1 MSCHV
6 CIAMTKYLKESET
19 KAHLA
24 GCTAAGSVTGQKHHD
39 AKKKQNK
46 TKPKESCSLPHSQ
59 KVGVWGFGDKLYPSN
74 VPSDPPPSTKP
85 TFP

>member
-39 AKKKQNK
+39 AKKKKKQNK
-46 TKPKESCSLPHSQ
+46 T
-59 KVGVWGFGDKLYPSN
+59 
-74 VPSDPPPSTKP
+74 
-85 TFP
+85 